1 MSAAPGRPKQARTAG
16 EAEGTPVNA
25 APPRANP
32 DAAAAAGLRRFDPQ
46 RLTALVWKESLQA
59 MRDPSTLLI
68 AFVLPVVLLL
78 LFAYAVSLDAKSVRV
93 GVVVESPG
101 AAAQELA
108 AAFSG
113 TRYLD
118 AHFAHDRREVAD
130 KLVSGALRGYVVI
143 PQDFERRLALR
154 GDEPLVQIVTDG
166 SYPNTANQVENYA
179 RGVVQNWR
187 AGLDVAVPAQA
198 VVLEPRYRFNP
209 ELESRRAL
217 IPGAIAIVMTII
229 GTMLTAL
236 VVAREWERGTMEAVL
251 STPASVT
258 EILIGK
264 LLPYFALGM
273 LSTLGAAAL
282 AVFVFGVP
290 LRGSLAALLLLS
302 AVFMVPALGQGLLI
316 SSLARNQFLA
326 AQIALFTGF
335 LPSFMLSG
343 FLYEIDAMPA
353 PIRAITAL
361 VPARYFVDSLK
372 AVFLA
377 GDIWAVFLPNL
388 AAMAAIGALFFVLAK
403 RATRK
408 NLE

>member
-1 MSAAPGRPKQARTAG
+1 MN
-16 EAEGTPVNA
+16 GTTKHKDGNGPQQTDL
-25 APPRANP
+25 RHF
-32 DAAAAAGLRRFDPQ
+32 DLRR
-46 RLTALVWKESLQA
+46 LIALVTKESYQA
-59 MRDPSTLLI
+59 LRDPSTLLI

-78 LFAYAVSLDAKSVRV
+78 LFAYAVSLDAKDVRV
-93 GVVVESPG
+93 GVVLESPG

-108 AAFSG
+108 AAFAG
-113 TRYLD
+113 TKFLD

-130 KLVSGALRGYVVI
+130 QLVSGDLRGYVVI
-143 PQDFERRLALR
+143 PQDFEQRLAQR
-154 GDEPLVQIVTDG
+154 GSEPLVQIVTDG
-166 SYPNTANQVENYA
+166 SYPNTANYVENYA
-179 RGVVQNWR
+179 RGVVQSWR
-187 AGLDVAVPAQA
+187 AGLDVGAPAQA
-198 VVLEPRYRFNP
+198 VMLEPRYWFNP

-251 STPASVT
+251 STPASVA

-264 LLPYFALGM
+264 LLPYFVLGM

-290 LRGSLAALLLLS
+290 MRGSLAALLLLS

-335 LPSFMLSG
+335 LPAFTLSG

-353 PIRAITAL
+353 PIRAITRL

-372 AVFLA
+372 TVFLA

-388 AAMAAIGALFFVLAK
+388 AAMAAIGGLFFVIAK